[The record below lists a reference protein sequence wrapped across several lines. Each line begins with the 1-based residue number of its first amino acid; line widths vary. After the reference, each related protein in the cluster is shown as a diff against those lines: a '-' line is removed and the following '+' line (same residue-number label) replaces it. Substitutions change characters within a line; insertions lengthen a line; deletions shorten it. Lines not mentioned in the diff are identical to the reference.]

1 MEMYR
6 ERDKKLHP
14 LSTYDKVSRDKFW
27 YSTRKSRVVK
37 YMNVVEDMYEDSETV
52 ASCVVEVTDGLK
64 LRVGLTHRFSSEPF
78 LVFNDDEQDLC
89 LQTTLCSIVRA
100 GGRMPGEVVVC
111 IALAKV
117 RGPRWT
123 WQS

>member
-37 YMNVVEDMYEDSETV
+37 YMNVVEDM
-52 ASCVVEVTDGLK
+52 
-64 LRVGLTHRFSSEPF
+64 
-78 LVFNDDEQDLC
+78 
-89 LQTTLCSIVRA
+89 
-100 GGRMPGEVVVC
+100 
-111 IALAKV
+111 
-117 RGPRWT
+117 
-123 WQS
+123 

>member
-1 MEMYR
+1 M
-6 ERDKKLHP
+6 
-14 LSTYDKVSRDKFW
+14 
-27 YSTRKSRVVK
+27 VK

-52 ASCVVEVTDGLK
+52 VSCVVEVTDGLK

-117 RGPRWT
+117 RAQGGRGRAEDPQEQLRLSGVEKKLER
-123 WQS
+123 QSF

>member
-52 ASCVVEVTDGLK
+52 VSCVE
-64 LRVGLTHRFSSEPF
+64 E
-78 LVFNDDEQDLC
+78 C
-89 LQTTLCSIVRA
+89 LERWWY
-100 GGRMPGEVVVC
+100 
-111 IALAKV
+111 ALH
-117 RGPRWT
+117 
-123 WQS
+123 

>member
-52 ASCVVEVTDGLK
+52 VSCVVEVTDGLK

-100 GGRMPGEVVVC
+100 GGRMLGEVVVC